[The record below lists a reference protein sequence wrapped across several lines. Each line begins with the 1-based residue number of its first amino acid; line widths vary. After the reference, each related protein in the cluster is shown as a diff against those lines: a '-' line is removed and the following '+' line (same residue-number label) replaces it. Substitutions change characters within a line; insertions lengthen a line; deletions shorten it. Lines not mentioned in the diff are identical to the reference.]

1 MSDHNSERNLE
12 LPIDRTSNP
21 ESNSPAGAP
30 RRGRRW
36 IASLLLLATLIAA
49 GAGLAM
55 WKIGTVQEADAAAAS
70 QPEPAESVTTAVA
83 TLREHRQTVSA
94 IGTVLATRSV
104 TLRNEL
110 AGTVR
115 EVALRPGQIVEA
127 GTVLV
132 RLDVS
137 VEQAEMAAQQAQA
150 ALAQTLLD
158 RFQQASRT
166 KAVSASEV
174 DRARAERDVAL
185 AQIARTEAII
195 ARKTIRAPFRARVG
209 LADIHQGQ
217 YLDEGTV
224 LTTLQGIDD
233 TVHVDFAVPQRVA
246 AGLRKGYDVQVFVT
260 GDERPIAGTIAAI
273 DARVDPETRNAMVRS
288 RIEGG
293 ANGPA
298 PGASVRVEVPD
309 GPLLSA
315 VAVPVG
321 ALRKGPSG
329 DHVYVIAREKDGRT
343 RAHSRTV
350 QAGAVLADEVL
361 IVQGLEA
368 GEQVAA
374 TGSFKLRDAAL
385 VTVADHAAAAAAK
398 HAAAAAAGGSK

>member
-1 MSDHNSERNLE
+1 MSEHNMERDE
-12 LPIDRTSNP
+12 PSVDRTPNH
-21 ESNSPAGAP
+21 ESGSPAGP
-30 RRGRRW
+30 LRGSRRW
-36 IASLLLLATLIAA
+36 IASLLLLATLIAT
-49 GAGLAM
+49 GVGLAM
-55 WKIGTVQEADAAAAS
+55 WKVGSVKEADAAAAS

-83 TLREHRQTVSA
+83 TSREHRQTVSA

-104 TLRNEL
+104 TLRNEM
-110 AGTVR
+110 AGTVH

-137 VEQAEMAAQQAQA
+137 VEKAEMAAQQAQA

-158 RFQQASRT
+158 RYQQASRT

-174 DRARAERDVAL
+174 DRARAERDVAQ

-209 LADIHQGQ
+209 LSDIHQGQ

-246 AGLRKGYDVQVFVT
+246 AGLRKGSDVQVFVT
-260 GDERPIAGTIAAI
+260 SEHPIAGTIAAI
-273 DARVDPETRNAMVRS
+273 DARVDSETRNAMIRA

-293 ANGPA
+293 ANGPT

-309 GPLLSA
+309 GPPRVA
-315 VAVPVG
+315 VAVPVS

-329 DHVYVIAREKDGRT
+329 DHVFVVARAEDGKT
-343 RAHSRTV
+343 RARVRPVES
-350 QAGAVLADEVL
+350 GPVLANEAL
-361 IVQGLEA
+361 IVQGLRA
-368 GEQVAA
+368 GEQVASS
-374 TGSFKLRDAAL
+374 GSFKLRDNVL
-385 VTVADHAAAAAAK
+385 VTVADHAAAAAEAP
-398 HAAAAAAGGSK
+398 AAGGAGK